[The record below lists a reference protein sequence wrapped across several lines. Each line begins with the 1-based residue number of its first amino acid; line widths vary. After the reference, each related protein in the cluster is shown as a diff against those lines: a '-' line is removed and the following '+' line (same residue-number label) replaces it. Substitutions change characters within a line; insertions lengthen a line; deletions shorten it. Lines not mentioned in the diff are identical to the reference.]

1 MSGNSRL
8 LVVESVLRQGNEPGM
23 GKLMDMNMLVIH
35 GGLERTEAEYAKLLR
50 QSGFVLA
57 KTEVTGSVV
66 DGSRPSW
73 HERPL
78 LCLEGVETTYAA
90 FSLQLPAELMF
101 SRNAE
106 AWSSLSGQATDPI
119 W

>member
-1 MSGNSRL
+1 LKNILHDWADEPAIAILRACRKAMSGNSRL
-8 LVVESVLRQGNEPGM
+8 LVLESVLRQGNEPGM

-66 DGSRPSW
+66 DVI
-73 HERPL
+73 E
-78 LCLEGVETTYAA
+78 
-90 FSLQLPAELMF
+90 AEL
-101 SRNAE
+101 A
-106 AWSSLSGQATDPI
+106 
-119 W
+119 